1 MALKDLILS
10 SLPQYCETLASDRKV
25 CFRPMVVS
33 EEKALILAKNT
44 SDKIGILKTLENI
57 FLNCCQDFK
66 KTDFK
71 KLKISDVEHL
81 FLLLRAKSIGEV
93 EGFSISCPHTGEAVS
108 LKIDIL
114 KDLKIHKSSPTN
126 KIKLSDNLLLVMAE
140 PTVENLLK
148 TPEYDTNEEDFY
160 KFIGSCIKQVHTVK
174 EIKDCK
180 DLPEDELTEFV
191 KVLTSAQLQKI
202 IDYFDK
208 ITRLEIIKEYQTK
221 DEVKRK
227 ISIRGLFNYINFFFE
242 HLNIESLYKQL
253 FQLKYYHNYGIDEI
267 EMMIPWERIIHV
279 EQIKEHLNEE
289 RNIKL
294 ATEGMLYGR

>member
-10 SLPQYCETLASDRKV
+10 SLPQYCEILVSEKNV

-57 FLNCCQDFK
+57 LINCCQDFK

-71 KLKISDVEHL
+71 KLKLCDLEHL

-93 EGFSISCPHTGEAVS
+93 EGFSLNCPDTGEAIS
-108 LKIDIL
+108 LKIDVI
-114 KDLKIHKSSPTN
+114 KDLKKQKTTGSN
-126 KIKLSDNLLLVMAE
+126 KIKLSNNLLLVMSE
-140 PTVENLLK
+140 PTVETLLK
-148 TPEYDTNEEDFY
+148 TPDYDTNEEEFY
-160 KFIGSCIKQVHTVK
+160 KFIGSCIKQVQTVS

-180 DLPEDELTEFV
+180 DLPEAEVTEFV
-191 KVLTSAQLQKI
+191 KVLTSAQLQQVI
-202 IDYFDK
+202 EYFDR
-208 ITRLEIIKEYQTK
+208 ITRIELVKEYETQDK
-221 DEVKRK
+221 KKRQVKIK
-227 ISIRGLFNYINFFFE
+227 GLFNYINFFFE
-242 HLNIESLYKQL
+242 HLNVENLYKQF
-253 FQLKYYHNYGIDEI
+253 FQLKYYHNYNIDEI
-267 EMMIPWERIIHV
+267 ESMIPWERIIHI

-294 ATEGMLYGR
+294 RMEGAMYGR